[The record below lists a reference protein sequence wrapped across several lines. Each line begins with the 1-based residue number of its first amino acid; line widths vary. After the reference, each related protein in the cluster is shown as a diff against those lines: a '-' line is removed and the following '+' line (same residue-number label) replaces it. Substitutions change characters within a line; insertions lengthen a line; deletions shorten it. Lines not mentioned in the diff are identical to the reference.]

1 MATGYRL
8 ASAAEKDLIEIL
20 DYTTREWGISQAEKY
35 AAEIEACLLAI
46 VTSSG
51 RAKPFFVEGIKIFI
65 WRCKCHYIF
74 YLERGEF
81 VDVLAILHT
90 SRELVMHLN
99 DRLGDC

>member
-1 MATGYRL
+1 MAGKNVIFGSKKPKSDRLL

-35 AAEIEACLLAI
+35 AAEIEGCLLAI
-46 VTSSG
+46 VRSPE

-74 YLERGEF
+74 YL
-81 VDVLAILHT
+81 
-90 SRELVMHLN
+90 
-99 DRLGDC
+99 

>member
-1 MATGYRL
+1 MAIAYRL
-8 ASAAEKDLIEIL
+8 TSAAENDFIEIL

-35 AAEIEACLLAI
+35 AAEIEGCLQAI
-46 VTSSG
+46 VASPG
-51 RAKPFFVEGIKIFI
+51 RAKPFFVEAIRILI

-74 YLERGEF
+74 YLEQEEF

-90 SRELVMHLN
+90 SRDLVMHLN